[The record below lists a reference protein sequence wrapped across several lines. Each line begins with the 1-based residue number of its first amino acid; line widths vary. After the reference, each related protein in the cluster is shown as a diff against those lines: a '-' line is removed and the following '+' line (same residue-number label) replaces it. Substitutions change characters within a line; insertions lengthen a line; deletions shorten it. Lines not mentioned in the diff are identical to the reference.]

1 MLAISR
7 SDLLSW
13 VISIKVDH
21 VYKCR
26 WIEGEEEA
34 RNVKSWKPRI
44 YRHQI
49 SNAECGISIMS
60 GIQNIDFI
68 A

>member
-1 MLAISR
+1 MLAISLTG
-7 SDLLSW
+7 LLSW

-44 YRHQI
+44 YI
-49 SNAECGISIMS
+49 PGTTKLAKPKDGVSIIS
-60 GIQNIDFI
+60 GI
-68 A
+68 